1 MNLLPFEG
9 DEPALAPDAVVLPT
23 ATLVGR
29 VSLGARASVWYG
41 CVLRADEEEIR
52 IGADTNIQD
61 GTLIH
66 ADPGFPTLV
75 GDRVTVGHGAVL
87 HGTTVDSDCLIG
99 MRAVLLN
106 GVHIGHNSLIAAGT
120 VVREGTDVPPRSL
133 VAGIPGVVKRELRDA
148 EIAAIATGWQGY
160 VQRAIHHQ
168 KSQSERRND

>member
-9 DEPALAPDAVVLPT
+9 AEPVLAPEAIVLPT

-29 VSLGARASVWYG
+29 VSLGTRASVWYG

-61 GTLIH
+61 GTVIH
-66 ADPGFPTLV
+66 ADPGFPTVV

-87 HGTTVDSDCLIG
+87 HGTTVDSDCLVG

-106 GVHIGHNSLIAAGT
+106 GVHIGRNSLIAAGT
-120 VVREGTDVPPRSL
+120 VVREGAKVPPRSL
-133 VAGIPGVVKRELRDA
+133 VAGIPGVVKRELRQE
-148 EIAAIATGWQGY
+148 EIAAIAMGWQGY
-160 VQRAIHHQ
+160 VDRARRHR
-168 KSQSERRND
+168 KSLSGRPND

>member
-9 DEPALAPDAVVLPT
+9 AEPVLAPDAIVLPT

-29 VSLGARASVWYG
+29 VSVGARASIWYG
-41 CVLRADEEEIR
+41 CVLRADEEEIQ

-61 GTLIH
+61 GTVIH

-75 GDRVTVGHGAVL
+75 GDRVTVGHGAIL
-87 HGTTVDSDCLIG
+87 HGTTVDSDCLVG

-106 GVHIGHNSLIAAGT
+106 GVHIGRGSLIAAGT
-120 VVREGTDVPPRSL
+120 VLREGTDVPPRSL
-133 VAGIPGVVKRELRDA
+133 VAGIPGVVKRELRED
-148 EIAAIATGWQGY
+148 EVAAIARGWQGY
-160 VQRAIHHQ
+160 VERARRHR